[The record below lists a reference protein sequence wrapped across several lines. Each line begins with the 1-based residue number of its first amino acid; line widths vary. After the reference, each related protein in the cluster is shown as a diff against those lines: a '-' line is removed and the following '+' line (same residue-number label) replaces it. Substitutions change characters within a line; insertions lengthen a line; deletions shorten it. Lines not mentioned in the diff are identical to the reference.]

1 MRWVRDNNPKP
12 DQSRMYNQALT
23 LTLIGNVLLAVSKGA
38 VAYISGSV
46 ALFADAANSASDVV
60 YSLLMVVGLS
70 MAQRPPDISHPQGH
84 SRFEPLVGLMITA
97 SMAFAGYTAAR
108 ASLDRFL
115 AGGLA
120 VETGL
125 PTLVL
130 LASAV
135 IKAGMFF
142 RIRWIARKLSSPTLS
157 TTAQDNLSDVL
168 TSLAALIGVYGS
180 RIIHPLADPI
190 AGFLVSAWIF
200 RAVIRAALENLG
212 FLTGMG
218 ASPELREKLVREAQ
232 QIQGVKRVH
241 HLMTEYVGPRLV
253 VDMHVNVDGS
263 MTLTDAHSIADQI
276 IERLETIP
284 DVDRAYIHV
293 EPEGFD

>member
-1 MRWVRDNNPKP
+1 
-12 DQSRMYNQALT
+12 MYNQALT